1 MKKNRSKKLLV
12 AVLAIV
18 TVFSV
23 CTTAFAADI
32 GRFDTSIAA
41 LKNWTASVWRSRT
54 STTGAAVFN
63 TESYNDSVAGFVTN
77 ESGATRA
84 VYWGIQYR
92 KNSGGTINEAM
103 ASMRRVEGRHRDT
116 ASLNT
121 TNTSYQYRLKMHNP
135 YHSEM
140 IKVKGSYHPG

>member
-41 LKNWTASVWRSRT
+41 LKI
-54 STTGAAVFN
+54 GQLVFGEAELAQLERLFSIRN
-63 TESYNDSVAGFVTN
+63 PIM
-77 ESGATRA
+77 
-84 VYWGIQYR
+84 IQ
-92 KNSGGTINEAM
+92 
-103 ASMRRVEGRHRDT
+103 
-116 ASLNT
+116 
-121 TNTSYQYRLKMHNP
+121 
-135 YHSEM
+135 
-140 IKVKGSYHPG
+140 

>member
-1 MKKNRSKKLLV
+1 MLV

-32 GRFDTSIAA
+32 GRFDTTLTAQKI
-41 LKNWTASVWRSRT
+41 WTASVWRTRS
-54 STTGAAVFN
+54 SASAAAVFN
-63 TESYNDSVAGFVTN
+63 TEMYNDTVQGYVKNA
-77 ESGATRA
+77 SGQLRA

-92 KNSGGTINEAM
+92 KNSSSAVNEAM
-103 ASMRRVEGRHRDT
+103 SAMLRVEGRQRDT